1 MRDHVGGGLQES
13 DVLRL
18 GEKGFAGGLVDPFTP
33 VIRDL
38 ISKLPKAPT
47 TTEESSP
54 APASRTTAAPGSVPS
69 SGWAHV

>member
-1 MRDHVGGGLQES
+1 LQES

-47 TTEESSP
+47 TTEASSP

-69 SGWAHV
+69 SGGAHV